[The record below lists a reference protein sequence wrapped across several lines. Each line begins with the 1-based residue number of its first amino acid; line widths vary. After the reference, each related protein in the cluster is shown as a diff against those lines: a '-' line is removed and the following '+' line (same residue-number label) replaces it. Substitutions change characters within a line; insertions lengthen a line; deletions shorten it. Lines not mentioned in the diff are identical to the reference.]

1 MQHQRSQRHPACPET
16 RRSPDATDAP
26 HKQLNIGGLIMFA
39 RTVTVRLKSNAV
51 ADFNRALENEIVPIL
66 RKQRGF
72 QDELTL
78 VSQDGMEAVGISL
91 WDNKQNAET
100 YQRESYP
107 EVQKILAKSIEGS
120 PQVKGYEV

>member
-1 MQHQRSQRHPACPET
+1 
-16 RRSPDATDAP
+16 
-26 HKQLNIGGLIMFA
+26 MFA

-51 ADFNRALENEIVPIL
+51 ADFNRALENEIIPIL

-78 VSQDGMEAVGISL
+78 VTPDGKEAIGISL

-100 YQRESYP
+100 YQREGYP
-107 EVQKILAKSIEGS
+107 EVQKLLSKSIEGT
-120 PQVKGYEV
+120 PQVNTYEVPYSTLTKAARGGGGT